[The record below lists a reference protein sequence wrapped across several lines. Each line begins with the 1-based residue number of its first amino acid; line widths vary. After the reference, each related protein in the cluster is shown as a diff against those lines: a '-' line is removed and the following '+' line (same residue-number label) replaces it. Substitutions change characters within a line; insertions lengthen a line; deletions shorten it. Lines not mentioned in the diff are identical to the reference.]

1 MDRANGW
8 GGVGQGALA
17 RGAGVLACALGLLTA
32 LPAVA
37 QMAPPAKGSAPVMPT
52 SADSED
58 LEDESSGV
66 ASLPGYPGR
75 GLSLMATVQTRYD
88 DNLARRPIKD
98 DGVRIRPK
106 ATLSYGLGAGRVGLY
121 GIGSYGRDIVR
132 GNNLFRGADRHFYGG
147 GVSAMLSRCNLDAGA
162 SFRSNLVFTADVGV
176 VGSIEQRTAQAGG
189 TASCQIGSAISISGG
204 VTHADLRIARQV
216 TGAFDSKRWT
226 YTTGVAFARPALGR
240 ISLDGSLSDIDL
252 LGRQVQ
258 TPTGPQT
265 DGLLQR
271 SVRLGYQREFGSRL
285 TLSFGGSYLDTA
297 PKNTQNVIIVDGLP
311 QVVDRSS
318 FKGAG
323 YDANLTFRLSPRLSL
338 IGSASR
344 NVRTNGFAGAQ
355 FSVVDLAEVAG
366 RYDLPGGLSL
376 TAGYSQRNA
385 RFRGAVVSAVESRL
399 RSRDR
404 FSRYFAQLGG
414 NIGRRINFALDVSH
428 NQRRSDPSVFDF
440 NSTAVGLTLGFELG
454 NQGSR

>member
-1 MDRANGW
+1 MDRANGS
-8 GGVGQGALA
+8 GDAGQWALA
-17 RGAGVLACALGLLTA
+17 RGAGALACALA
-32 LPAVA
+32 LFAAAPVVA
-37 QMAPPAKGSAPVMPT
+37 QPAKANAPVMPT
-52 SADSED
+52 VADTED
-58 LEDESSGV
+58 LEDASSGV
-66 ASLPGYPGR
+66 AGLPGYPGR
-75 GLSLMATVQTRYD
+75 GFSLLANVQTRYD
-88 DNLARRPIKD
+88 DNLARRPVKD

-121 GIGSYGRDIVR
+121 GVGSYGRDIIR
-132 GNNLFRGADRHFYGG
+132 GNNLFRGADRHFYGAG
-147 GVSAMLSRCNLDAGA
+147 ASAMLSRCSLDAGA
-162 SFRSNLVFTADVGV
+162 SFRRNLVFTADVGV
-176 VGSIEQRTAQAGG
+176 VGAIEQKTAQAGG
-189 TASCQIGSAISISGG
+189 TVSCQIGSAISINGG
-204 VTHADLRIARQV
+204 INHADLRVARQV
-216 TGAFDSKRWT
+216 TGAFDSKRWS
-226 YTTGVAFARPALGR
+226 YTAGLVFARPALGR
-240 ISLDGSLSDIDL
+240 ISLDGSLSDVDL

-258 TPTGPQT
+258 TPAGPET

-285 TLSFGGSYLDTA
+285 TLSVGGSFLDTA
-297 PKNTQNVIIVDGLP
+297 PKSTQNVIIVDGLP

-338 IGSASR
+338 IGTASR
-344 NVRTNGFAGAQ
+344 NVRTNGFVGAQ

-366 RYDLPGGLSL
+366 RYALPGGLSF

-399 RSRDR
+399 RARDR

-414 NIGRRINFALDVSH
+414 DIGRRINFALDVSH